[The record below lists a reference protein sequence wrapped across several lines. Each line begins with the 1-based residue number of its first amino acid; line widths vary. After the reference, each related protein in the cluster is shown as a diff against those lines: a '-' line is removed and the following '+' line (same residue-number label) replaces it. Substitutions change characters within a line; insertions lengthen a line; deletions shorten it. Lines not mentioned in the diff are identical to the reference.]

1 MPTRNTQLNWKF
13 PELTYVPGT
22 YQLSV
27 GVSPFVAKTLYKRGL
42 TSPEKAL
49 AFLNPDLYSP
59 SPPSALPGV
68 ELAADRIIKAIK
80 RKEPILIW
88 GDFDV
93 DGQTST
99 SLLSSALQKIGAF
112 VHHHIPIRSVESHG
126 VTLSVLTQ
134 IIQDLSPKLIITCDT
149 GIDATAPV
157 EYANRSGIDVIITDH
172 HQLPPALPN
181 AFAVI
186 NPNFLL
192 PNHALHNLPGVG
204 VAFKLIE
211 EVYSHFEED
220 PSFLLDLVSL
230 GIVADVAKQTGDTRY
245 LLQLG
250 LDVLR
255 ETSRLGLLEIYKMND
270 LDPAQI
276 NEEHIGFV
284 IGPLLNALG
293 RLDDANSCVDF
304 FTTDDPALASSL
316 ALHLKN
322 LNANRQSLTKE
333 IYQEAENMIAAYPE
347 LVDEY
352 PVLVLQGSPHWHPGV
367 IGIVASRLVDRYHKP
382 VIMLSRDGDQAR
394 GSARSIKGVPI
405 SKLIGLSEDLLTSHG
420 GHPMAAGM
428 SLPLTS
434 VSQFRISLAENYLRL
449 VGDTI
454 PSPEI
459 LIDAEIPFRDISE
472 SFIED
477 FQPLAPFGSG
487 NPKLTF
493 ATRGVITDKN
503 NIRNIGRNG
512 NHRKITFTDSH
523 GDTNALLWWNSAD
536 LAIPE
541 MPLDIAYSL
550 ELSTYRNQPQ
560 IQSTLLHLRQSP
572 ESPVYLPKQTQIQL
586 VDLRKKDDLL
596 LEISQYSSSERTVIW
611 AENQI
616 PVEFP
621 SVPRSDLSQHDRLII
636 WTTPPSRLVL
646 KQAINKVSPNEIIIA
661 CVNSP
666 IYSLEDFIKS
676 LLGLLKHLKRT
687 GKPYDPVR
695 FSQALACPEDVIEVG
710 LEWIHCHGE
719 YNLADF
725 NADLLPPGS
734 SISQPGFSDV
744 DENLKHLLREI
755 NAYRSYFNKAH
766 IRAIL

>member
-1 MPTRNTQLNWKF
+1 MPIRISQISWVF
-13 PELTYVPGT
+13 PDLTHVPGA

-27 GVSPFVAKTLYKRGL
+27 GVSPLVAKTLYQRGL
-42 TSPEKAL
+42 TSSEEAL

-59 SPPSALPGV
+59 SPPSALPGL
-68 ELAADRIIKAIK
+68 ELAANRIIKAIK
-80 RKEPILIW
+80 DKEPILIW

-99 SLLSSALQKIGAF
+99 ALLSSALQKVGAL
-112 VHHHIPIRSVESHG
+112 VQHHVPVRAVESHG
-126 VTLSVLTQ
+126 ITLSVLAQ
-134 IIQDLSPKLIITCDT
+134 IIQDLAPKLIITCDT
-149 GIDATAPV
+149 GIDATDPV
-157 EYANRSGIDVIITDH
+157 ELANRSGIDVIITDH

-181 AFAVI
+181 AFAII

-192 PNHALHNLPGVG
+192 PDHPLHDLPGVG
-204 VAFKLIE
+204 VAYKLIE
-211 EVYSHFEED
+211 EVYSHLEED
-220 PSFLLDLVSL
+220 PSFVLDLVAL

-255 ETSRLGLLEIYKMND
+255 KTSRLGLLEIYKMND

-276 NEEHIGFV
+276 NEEHIGYI

-304 FTTDDPALASSL
+304 FTTSDPALASRL

-322 LNANRQSLTKE
+322 LNEKRQALTHE
-333 IYQEAENMIAAYPE
+333 IYKEAENMIAAYPE
-347 LVDEY
+347 LVDDY
-352 PVLVLQGSPHWHPGV
+352 PVLVLQGSPQWHPGV

-382 VIMLSRDGDQAR
+382 VIMLSREGDQAR
-394 GSARSIKGVPI
+394 GSARSIQGVPI
-405 SKLIGLSEDLLTSHG
+405 SKLISLSKDLLTSHG

-428 SLPLTS
+428 SLPLIA
-434 VSQFRISLAENYLRL
+434 VSQFRMSLAENYHRI

-459 LIDAEIPFRDISE
+459 LIDAEIPFCDISE
-472 SFIED
+472 PFIED
-477 FQPLAPFGSG
+477 FHPLAPFGSG

-493 ATRGVITDKN
+493 ATRGVTTDETHIKT
-503 NIRNIGRNG
+503 IGRDG
-512 NHRKITFTDSH
+512 NHRKITFTDSQ
-523 GDTNALLWWNSAD
+523 GDTNTLLWWNSAD
-536 LAIPE
+536 QIIPD

-586 VDLRKKDDLL
+586 VDLRKKEDLL
-596 LEISQYSSSERTVIW
+596 SEISRYSSSARTIIW
-611 AENQI
+611 AEYKI
-616 PVEFP
+616 PTEFH
-621 SVPRSDLSQHDRLII
+621 SVPRSDLSRHDRLIV

-646 KQAINKVSPNEIIIA
+646 KQAVNKVSPTEIIIA
-661 CVNSP
+661 GVSSP
-666 IYSLEDFIKS
+666 IYSLEGFIKA

-687 GKPYDPVR
+687 GKPYDPTR
-695 FSQALACPEDVIEVG
+695 FSQALACPEDVLEVG
-710 LEWIHCHGE
+710 LEWIQCHGE
-719 YNLADF
+719 HNLAEF
-725 NADLLPPGS
+725 NADLLPSAS
-734 SISQPGFSDV
+734 SISQPGFSEV
-744 DENLKHLLREI
+744 DKKLKHLLREV
-755 NAYRSYFNKAH
+755 NAYRSYFTKAH